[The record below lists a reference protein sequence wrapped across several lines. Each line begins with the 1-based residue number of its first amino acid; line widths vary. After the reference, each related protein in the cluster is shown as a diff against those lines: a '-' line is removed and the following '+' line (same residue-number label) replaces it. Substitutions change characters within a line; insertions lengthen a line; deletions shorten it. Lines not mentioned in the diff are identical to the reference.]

1 MIKLTRL
8 RKNRIMIKKAIDLVI
23 DNYQKKALSK
33 EYLKLNLDKNT
44 YDKFNKELKTIS
56 NLSTDVKV
64 YRQLAV
70 KCIDTETFLI
80 EII

>member
-23 DNYQKKALSK
+23 NNYQKKALSK

-44 YDKFNKELKTIS
+44 YH
-56 NLSTDVKV
+56 
-64 YRQLAV
+64 YY
-70 KCIDTETFLI
+70 
-80 EII
+80 